1 MAHAIVRWV
10 AGLGAACCVCSIP
23 VAAQAPTAWVSGSVT
38 VSPVRPGPQRPGDA
52 GTAPFAGARVELR
65 NARGAIV
72 ARGTSDAA
80 GRFRLAAPAGDYEVH
95 ARARDD
101 AILPRCE
108 GVPVSLR
115 PGQTAEVAIACD
127 SGMR

>member
-1 MAHAIVRWV
+1 
-10 AGLGAACCVCSIP
+10 
-23 VAAQAPTAWVSGSVT
+23 VT
-38 VSPVRPGPQRPGDA
+38 VSPVRPGPQRPGDTD
-52 GTAPFAGARVELR
+52 TAPFAGARVELR

-115 PGQTAEVAIACD
+115 PGQAAEVAIACD

>member
-10 AGLGAACCVCSIP
+10 AGLGAACCVCSVP
-23 VAAQAPTAWVSGSVT
+23 VAAQAPTSWVSGSVT
-38 VSPVRPGPQRPGDA
+38 LSPVRPGPQRPGEAD
-52 GTAPFAGARVELR
+52 TAPFAGALIELR
-65 NARGAIV
+65 DARGAIV

-95 ARARDD
+95 ARARDG

-108 GVPVSLR
+108 DAQVSVR